1 MALKVI
7 QANVEHSAASQDLL
21 LQHLAEWAADVAIL
35 SEPYYVPPG
44 RSDWAVDS
52 AGLVAI
58 KFAGGLPFTLHAQG
72 DGYVVVKHGQM
83 LLAGVYCPPNDGI
96 AALEAS
102 LNRLSADLQ
111 RSTLPALVAGDFN
124 AKSTAW
130 GARLTDR
137 RGEKLLEWATS
148 HGLTILNRGTTPT
161 CVRPQGSSRVDITG
175 EVEVDE
181 EAEWF
186 REALTHVCD
195 ASMPRS
201 GALPP
206 RRHVYWWSERIA
218 ELRRACIAARRASSR
233 HLRRRRRDPDL
244 DAPLHEAYRTAK
256 KDLRVAIAHRPLEGT
271 LCSPPAA
278 SLKDPGCTRCGG
290 TDTPTRGR
298 NAACVFPRVVACTEE
313 GAALPSSK
321 PGGALSSVGRSW
333 ERVCGGIALAFTHA
347 LAPTTAPEDTVRF
360 LVGWSPT

>member
-161 CVRPQGSSRVDITG
+161 CVRPQGSSRVDITFAHPVVAARTSGWEVLVEAESLSDHRYIRFDISASGSPSPRPSVRTATSPFPRWRLKALDRDMLKEAALVKAWLPVPSG

-181 EAEWF
+181 EAE
-186 REALTHVCD
+186 
-195 ASMPRS
+195 
-201 GALPP
+201 
-206 RRHVYWWSERIA
+206 
-218 ELRRACIAARRASSR
+218 
-233 HLRRRRRDPDL
+233 
-244 DAPLHEAYRTAK
+244 
-256 KDLRVAIAHRPLEGT
+256 
-271 LCSPPAA
+271 
-278 SLKDPGCTRCGG
+278 
-290 TDTPTRGR
+290 
-298 NAACVFPRVVACTEE
+298 
-313 GAALPSSK
+313 
-321 PGGALSSVGRSW
+321 
-333 ERVCGGIALAFTHA
+333 
-347 LAPTTAPEDTVRF
+347 
-360 LVGWSPT
+360 